1 MARVWT
7 IHNPHRCLLVILDAD
22 FLFCICLFHEW
33 LGAAVASV
41 TSDIEC
47 LCKTV
52 LRYQKR
58 DRREGKEKKKEE
70 ENLASRDNKEEISSR
85 LAVRKAFGFNNV
97 CLYMVEN
104 VFVNAEG
111 CFFLSKQ

>member
-1 MARVWT
+1 MRLRQNDSHDT
-7 IHNPHRCLLVILDAD
+7 DNNRNDRNM
-22 FLFCICLFHEW
+22 
-33 LGAAVASV
+33 
-41 TSDIEC
+41 IE
-47 LCKTV
+47 

-58 DRREGKEKKKEE
+58 DRREWKEKKKEE
-70 ENLASRDNKEEISSR
+70 EILASRDNKEEISSR